1 MAKKVEAGRASGAS
15 VANDASRRR
24 ASRRR
29 ASRRR
34 WRLRPAG
41 PIAGRDCALASPRS
55 RRSRR
60 RGQRL

>member
-15 VANDASRRR
+15 VAND
-24 ASRRR
+24 